1 MFGKASLSSA
11 VYFCL
16 HLPFESFISF
26 PTRAVA

>member
-1 MFGKASLSSA
+1 MFGKASLSA
-11 VYFCL
+11 VYSCL